1 MRFSAPLYPTSA
13 KCKTGV
19 SERLP
24 TAHVKGFLRPPQ
36 IARWSRATF
45 PELLSAKPARGKK
58 GFPRGFRER
67 IRGVSKGFR
76 RFPGVSGCFVQNL
89 ERTHVWGNTHF
100 PILRKFKKPGDLI
113 SYILLEAKSQK
124 GQGSPQ
130 SLQQPRAVENGAEA
144 RCHTLTVPFLEF
156 YTAVVGTATTTA
168 TAAAVAT
175 ATATA
180 QRPGRGRLRRT
191 TALARRAASERGRER
206 VSEEGS

>member
-1 MRFSAPLYPTSA
+1 MRRFLSFCKPSPL
-13 KCKTGV
+13 G
-19 SERLP
+19 
-24 TAHVKGFLRPPQ
+24 
-36 IARWSRATF
+36 AR
-45 PELLSAKPARGKK
+45 
-58 GFPRGFRER
+58 RGFR
-67 IRGVSKGFR
+67 GVSANKFEGVSRGFR
-76 RFPGVSGCFVQNL
+76 RFPGVSGCFVQSL

-130 SLQQPRAVENGAEA
+130 SLQQPRAVENGAETQ
-144 RCHTLTVPFLEF
+144 CHTLTVPFLEF
-156 YTAVVGTATTTA
+156 YKAVVGTATTTA

-175 ATATA
+175 AAATA
-180 QRPGRGRLRRT
+180 QRPGRGRLRRM